1 MRIRAHRH
9 GWPSPGQHLKP
20 SPLISS
26 PLCALDVSVSGPL
39 SNGGEE
45 NRMPNPA
52 DNAASSTEII
62 PAGHAAFTAEEEFG
76 GHRSGT
82 STGLAG
88 VSVAA
93 LGVVFGDI
101 GTSPVYTFRECF
113 NPEHGFPLD
122 SEHVLGV
129 LSMIFWALI
138 IVVAVKYVLLIMRAD
153 NQGEGGILAL
163 LALALEAARS
173 ERSRNLLVLLA
184 LGGAALFY
192 GDSMITP
199 AISVLSAVEGIGV
212 ATPVLNRFV
221 LPLTIVVLLALFLF
235 QKGGTERVGRLFG
248 PVMVLWFTVIA
259 ASGMLQ
265 IAKAPQVLAA
275 LNPMHAAGIF
285 VAAPAAG
292 FVVLGAVA
300 LAITGGEALYADMGH
315 FGRFPIKLAWFGL
328 VLPALVLNYFGQ
340 GALILGDK
348 TAIENPFFRMVP
360 GWGLFPLVLLS
371 TAATVIASQAVI
383 SGAFSLSR
391 QAIQLGLMPPLDL
404 FQTSARARGQIY
416 ISQVNWLLLI
426 AVLALVLGF
435 QSSSALASAY
445 GFAVT
450 GTMTI
455 TTVLAGAVMRG
466 VWRWQWPMIA
476 IVLVPILTVDL
487 ALFGANALKIPSGGW
502 FPLVIGL
509 VVFTIMTT
517 WRAGRRLVRTRLV
530 SETVPLASFLATC
543 EEIPEARVSGTAVFL
558 TTQTELVPVT
568 LLRNLKHN
576 KVLHRAVLLVR
587 VVTENIPRVAST
599 DRIKAR
605 ALGSGFWMIEAH
617 FGFAQT
623 PNVPRELART
633 EITGLELD
641 PSQLS
646 FFVGRTNVTS
656 SLRPGMARW
665 RERVYSGLVR
675 IATRPTEFFCIPPD
689 RVIELGAEVEI

>member
-1 MRIRAHRH
+1 MANRA
-9 GWPSPGQHLKP
+9 G
-20 SPLISS
+20 
-26 PLCALDVSVSGPL
+26 
-39 SNGGEE
+39 
-45 NRMPNPA
+45 NPA
-52 DNAASSTEII
+52 TSTEVI
-62 PAGHAAFTAEEEFG
+62 PAGHAALTAEEELG
-76 GHRSGT
+76 EQRSDT
-82 STGLAG
+82 STRLAG
-88 VSVAA
+88 LSVAA

-113 NPEHGFPLD
+113 NPEHGLPLD
-122 SEHVLGV
+122 MEHVLGV

-163 LALALEAARS
+163 LALALEAARG
-173 ERSRNLLVLLA
+173 ERSRAFLVLLA

-199 AISVLSAVEGIGV
+199 AISVLSAVEGIGI
-212 ATPVLNRFV
+212 ATPALSQFV
-221 LPLTIVVLLALFLF
+221 LPLTVAVLLALFLF

-248 PVMVLWFTVIA
+248 PVLVLWFAVIA
-259 ASGMLQ
+259 VSGMLQ

-275 LNPMHAAGIF
+275 LNPVHAVGIF

-315 FGRFPIKLAWFGL
+315 FGRFPIKLAWFAL

-360 GWGLFPLVLLS
+360 DWGLFPLVLLS

-404 FQTSARARGQIY
+404 FQTSTRALGQIY
-416 ISQVNWLLLI
+416 IPQVNWLLLI

-450 GTMTI
+450 GTMTV
-455 TTVLAGAVMRG
+455 TSVLAGAVMRG

-476 IVLVPILTVDL
+476 VVLVPIITVDL
-487 ALFGANALKIPSGGW
+487 ALFAANALKIPSGGW

-517 WRAGRRLVRTRLV
+517 WRAGRRLVQTRLA
-530 SETVPLASFLATC
+530 SETMPLASFLATC

-587 VVTENIPRVAST
+587 VVTENIPRVAGT

-605 ALGSGFWMIEAH
+605 ELGCGFWQVEAH

-623 PNVPRELART
+623 PNVPRELARA

-641 PSQLS
+641 PNELS
-646 FFVGRTNVTS
+646 FFVGRTNVKS
-656 SLRPGMARW
+656 SPRPGMARW
-665 RERVYSGLVR
+665 RERLYSGLVR
-675 IATRPTEFFCIPPD
+675 IATRPTEFFRIPPD

>member
-1 MRIRAHRH
+1 MA
-9 GWPSPGQHLKP
+9 
-20 SPLISS
+20 
-26 PLCALDVSVSGPL
+26 
-39 SNGGEE
+39 
-45 NRMPNPA
+45 NRA
-52 DNAASSTEII
+52 DNVATSTEII
-62 PAGHAAFTAEEEFG
+62 PAGHAALTAEEELG
-76 GHRSGT
+76 APQSDT

-88 VSVAA
+88 LSVAA

-113 NPEHGFPLD
+113 NPEHGLPLD
-122 SEHVLGV
+122 AEHVLGV
-129 LSMIFWALI
+129 LSLIFWALI
-138 IVVAVKYVLLIMRAD
+138 IVVTVKYVLLIMRAD

-163 LALALEAARS
+163 LALALEVTRG
-173 ERSRNLLVLLA
+173 ERSRTLLILLA
-184 LGGAALFY
+184 LGGAALFF

-199 AISVLSAVEGIGV
+199 AISVLSAVEGIGI

-248 PVMVLWFTVIA
+248 PVMVLWFAVIA
-259 ASGMLQ
+259 VSGVLQ
-265 IAKAPQVLAA
+265 IAEAPRVLAA
-275 LNPMHAAGIF
+275 LNPAYAAGIF
-285 VAAPAAG
+285 VTAPAAG
-292 FVVLGAVA
+292 FVALGAVA

-315 FGRFPIKLAWFGL
+315 FGRFPIRLAWFAV

-348 TAIENPFFRMVP
+348 AAIENPFFHMVP

-391 QAIQLGLMPPLDL
+391 QAIQLGLMPRLDI
-404 FQTSARARGQIY
+404 FQTSTRAHGQIY
-416 ISQVNWLLLI
+416 IPQVNWLLLI

-455 TTVLAGAVMRG
+455 TTVLAGVVMRG
-466 VWRWQWPMIA
+466 AWRWQWPTIA
-476 IVLVPILTVDL
+476 VVLVPIMTVDL
-487 ALFGANALKIPSGGW
+487 ALFGANTLKIPSGGW

-517 WRAGRRLVRTRLV
+517 WRTGRQLVRTRLA
-530 SETVPLASFLATC
+530 SEAVPLASFLATC
-543 EEIPEARVSGTAVFL
+543 DEVPEVRVSGTAVFF
-558 TTQTELVPVT
+558 TTHTKDVPVT

-576 KVLHRAVLLVR
+576 KVLHRTVLLVR
-587 VVTENIPRVAST
+587 VVTENIPRVAGA

-605 ALGSGFWMIEAH
+605 ELGSGFWQVEAQ

-623 PNVPRELART
+623 PNVPRELRRA
-633 EITGLELD
+633 EIPGLELD
-641 PSQLS
+641 PSEIS
-646 FFVGRTNVTS
+646 FFIGRANVIPS
-656 SLRPGMARW
+656 SRPGMARW
-665 RERVYSGLVR
+665 RKRLYSALVR
-675 IATRPTEFFCIPPD
+675 IATRPTEFFRIPPD
-689 RVIELGAEVEI
+689 RVIELGAEVEM

>member
-1 MRIRAHRH
+1 M
-9 GWPSPGQHLKP
+9 
-20 SPLISS
+20 
-26 PLCALDVSVSGPL
+26 
-39 SNGGEE
+39 
-45 NRMPNPA
+45 
-52 DNAASSTEII
+52 ASRTGNTATSTELI
-62 PAGHAAFTAEEEFG
+62 PAGHAALTAEEELG
-76 GHRSGT
+76 EHQSDT
-82 STGLAG
+82 SAGLAG
-88 VSVAA
+88 LSVAA

-113 NPEHGFPLD
+113 NPERGLPLD
-122 SEHVLGV
+122 AEHVLGV

-173 ERSRNLLVLLA
+173 ERLRTLLVLLA

-199 AISVLSAVEGIGV
+199 AISVLSAVEGIGI

-221 LPLTIVVLLALFLF
+221 LPVTIVVLLALFLF
-235 QKGGTERVGRLFG
+235 QKGGTGRVGRLFG
-248 PVMVLWFTVIA
+248 PVMILWFA
-259 ASGMLQ
+259 ALAVSGLLQ
-265 IAKAPQVLAA
+265 IAEAPRVLAA
-275 LNPMHAAGIF
+275 LNPAHAVGIF

-315 FGRFPIKLAWFGL
+315 FGRFPIRLAWFAL

-348 TAIENPFFRMVP
+348 SAIENPFFRMVP
-360 GWGLFPLVLLS
+360 DWGLSPLVLLS

-404 FQTSARARGQIY
+404 FQTSTRAHGQIY
-416 ISQVNWLLLI
+416 IPQVNWLLMI

-466 VWRWQWPMIA
+466 VWRWQWPTVA
-476 IVLVPILTVDL
+476 VVLVPIMTVDL

-517 WRAGRRLVRTRLV
+517 WRAGRRLVQTRLA

-543 EEIPEARVSGTAVFL
+543 DEAAEARVSGTAVFL

-576 KVLHRAVLLVR
+576 KVLHRTVLLVR
-587 VVTENIPRVAST
+587 VVTENIPRVAGA

-605 ALGSGFWMIEAH
+605 ELGSGFWQIEAH

-623 PNVPRELART
+623 PNVPRELGRAD
-633 EITGLELD
+633 IQGLELN
-641 PSQLS
+641 PNQLS
-646 FFVGRTNVTS
+646 FFVGRANVKS
-656 SLRPGMARW
+656 SPRPGMARW
-665 RERVYSGLVR
+665 RERLYSGLAR
-675 IATRPTEFFCIPPD
+675 IATRPTDFFRIPPD

>member
-1 MRIRAHRH
+1 MA
-9 GWPSPGQHLKP
+9 
-20 SPLISS
+20 
-26 PLCALDVSVSGPL
+26 
-39 SNGGEE
+39 
-45 NRMPNPA
+45 NRA
-52 DNAASSTEII
+52 DNTATSTDVI
-62 PAGHAAFTAEEEFG
+62 PAGHAALTAEDERGE
-76 GHRSGT
+76 HQSDT

-88 VSVAA
+88 LSVAA

-122 SEHVLGV
+122 AEHVLGV

-138 IVVAVKYVLLIMRAD
+138 LVVAVKYVLL
-153 NQGEGGILAL
+153 
-163 LALALEAARS
+163 
-173 ERSRNLLVLLA
+173 
-184 LGGAALFY
+184 
-192 GDSMITP
+192 
-199 AISVLSAVEGIGV
+199 
-212 ATPVLNRFV
+212 V

-248 PVMVLWFTVIA
+248 PVMVLWFAVLA
-259 ASGMLQ
+259 VSGVFQ
-265 IAKAPQVLAA
+265 IAKAPGVLAA
-275 LNPMHAAGIF
+275 LNPAYAVGIF
-285 VAAPAAG
+285 LAAPGAG
-292 FVVLGAVA
+292 FVALGAVA

-315 FGRFPIKLAWFGL
+315 FGRFPIRLAWFAL
-328 VLPALVLNYFGQ
+328 VLPALVLDYFGQ
-340 GALILGDK
+340 GALILSDK
-348 TAIENPFFRMVP
+348 SAIENPFFRRVP

-404 FQTSARARGQIY
+404 FQTSTRARGQIY

-455 TTVLAGAVMRG
+455 TMVLAGAVMRG
-466 VWRWQWPMIA
+466 VWRWQWPTVA
-476 IVLVPILTVDL
+476 VVLVPIMTVDL
-487 ALFGANALKIPSGGW
+487 ALFAANALKIPSGGW

-517 WRAGRRLVRTRLV
+517 WRAGRRLVATRLA
-530 SETVPLASFLATC
+530 SEAVPLASFLATC
-543 EEIPEARVSGTAVFL
+543 EEAAEARVSGTAVFL
-558 TTQTELVPVT
+558 TTQTALVPVT

-576 KVLHRAVLLVR
+576 KVLHQTVLLVR
-587 VVTENIPRVAST
+587 VATENIPRVAGA
-599 DRIKAR
+599 DRIKVR
-605 ALGSGFWMIEAH
+605 ELGSGFWQIEAH

-623 PNVPRELART
+623 PNVPRELGRA
-633 EITGLELD
+633 EIPGLEFD

-646 FFVGRTNVTS
+646 FFVGRANVKSTS
-656 SLRPGMARW
+656 RPGMARW
-665 RERVYSGLVR
+665 RERLYSALARV
-675 IATRPTEFFCIPPD
+675 ATRSTDFFRIPPD